1 MTQRL
6 ILANPL
12 SSQGNV
18 DLQDE
23 HQSCVGFSLPKD
35 SHVPLIIIIFVVII
49 IILLIIINYF
59 CCYRVLFLLYNT
71 SSFKFVF
78 CFV

>member
-35 SHVPLIIIIFVVII
+35 SHLPFIIIIFVVII
-49 IILLIIINYF
+49 IILLIIINFVVIGCYF
-59 CCYRVLFLLYNT
+59 YYIIPQVSN
-71 SSFKFVF
+71 
-78 CFV
+78 

>member
-18 DLQDE
+18 DLQDK

-35 SHVPLIIIIFVVII
+35 SHLPLIIIIFVVII
-49 IILLIIINYF
+49 IILLIIINFVVIGCYF
-59 CCYRVLFLLYNT
+59 YYKL
-71 SSFKFVF
+71 
-78 CFV
+78 